1 MYLLNV
7 TPHSEQSY
15 FILKMITPDDV
26 DSTISCAMPEPD
38 GPGGLHENVTKF
50 MLHGPCS
57 ERCQD
62 DKKNC
67 RKGYPQNYREETVMD
82 DGRGW
87 IGIRRPRGG
96 PTYLKGS
103 KLYDSRDVVPYNAY
117 LLIKMA
123 CHINV
128 LPFRNLKQARYLF
141 KYITKGVDMVCVEKT
156 YQKFGHRIQV
166 TLIAEIIETQT
177 ALNNVINPTE
187 SQYVVNG

>member
-1 MYLLNV
+1 MV
-7 TPHSEQSY
+7 
-15 FILKMITPDDV
+15 TPDDV
-26 DSTISCAMPEPD
+26 DSTISCAMPERD
-38 GPGGLHENVTKF
+38 APGGLHEHVTKF

-67 RKGYPQNYREETVMD
+67 RKGFPQNYREETVMD

-96 PTYLKGS
+96 PTFVKGG
-103 KLYDSRDVVPYNAY
+103 KTYDTRDVVPYNPY
-117 LLIKMA
+117 LLCKMA

-156 YQKFGHRIQV
+156 YQRFGHQIQV
-166 TLIAEIIETQT
+166 ICYA
-177 ALNNVINPTE
+177 N
-187 SQYVVNG
+187 